1 MTTTTDGRAP
11 AAHEVTYHVFPTD
24 CDVFGHV
31 NHATMITILEH
42 ARWALLETVISLRD
56 VTRRDLW
63 ADGVWSVVRHV
74 DIGYHWQSLPGDDL
88 VIRSGL
94 VGIGRTSYRIR
105 QTVRHAATRRLH
117 AEATITFV
125 CLDQEGRPVP
135 VPERWR
141 TVFPVWGTGADDT
154 ASDDTAS
161 DDTASVETANR

>member
-1 MTTTTDGRAP
+1 MTTTEGRAP

-141 TVFPVWGTGADDT
+141 SVFPMW
-154 ASDDTAS
+154 
-161 DDTASVETANR
+161 DTASVDAASVDTANR

>member
-1 MTTTTDGRAP
+1 M
-11 AAHEVTYHVFPTD
+11 AHELTYHVYPTD

-42 ARWALLETVISLRD
+42 ARWALLETILPLRD

-74 DIGYHWQSLPGDDL
+74 DIAYHWQSLPGDDL

-94 VGIGRTSYRIR
+94 LGIGRTSYKIR
-105 QTVRHAATRRLH
+105 QLVHHRETDRLH

-125 CLDQEGRPVP
+125 CLDQDGRPVP

-141 TVFPVWGTGADDT
+141 TVFPVWEEAE
-154 ASDDTAS
+154 A
-161 DDTASVETANR
+161 ETAGGKRRGG

>member
-1 MTTTTDGRAP
+1 M
-11 AAHEVTYHVFPTD
+11 AHELTYHVYPTD

-42 ARWALLETVISLRD
+42 ARWALLESVVPLRD

-74 DIGYHWQSLPGDDL
+74 DIAYHWQSLPGDDL

-105 QTVRHAATRRLH
+105 QAVRHRDTDRLH

-125 CLDQEGRPVP
+125 CLDQHGTPVP
-135 VPERWR
+135 VPDRWR
-141 TVFPVWGTGADDT
+141 GVFPTWEGTDT
-154 ASDDTAS
+154 A
-161 DDTASVETANR
+161 